1 MNVLRVEATGE
12 FDNLGLGDRDFSVLE
27 DRAGHVILE
36 MTVLDRHGK
45 LGCAQRYLALD
56 PNIRDCITSTLQK
69 SPGCTPE
76 GREMNYDYIIVGGGS
91 AGSVM
96 ANRLSARSSNKVLLC
111 EAGQDTPHGKV
122 PPEILD
128 SYPGTAYFDPRF
140 HWTELKVHTEVVSHN
155 RPEEDRP
162 PLRKYEQ
169 ARVLGGGS
177 SINGQLAN
185 RGAPSDYDEWEARGA
200 TGWNWNAVLPYF
212 KKVER
217 DMDFDGPWHGKEGRI
232 PVRRIFPDMWNGHA
246 KAVAKAFT
254 EAGFE
259 YIQDQNGEFK
269 DGYFPITISNL
280 YDRRVSAAIGYL
292 DPGTRLRDNLT
303 VSALTQV
310 KQLLF
315 EGTRCVGV
323 KALVDGKETDFRV
336 SSGRGEVIVS
346 SGAIH
351 SPAHLLRAGVGPAGH
366 LRDLGIDVVAHVPG
380 VGQRLMDHP
389 SISVSSFIK
398 PESRL
403 NGMTRRHILLALRYS
418 SGIGDAPPGDMFVAG
433 VSKSAWHAVGEQIG
447 SLLAAVY
454 KTFSE
459 TGQVKLASR
468 DWRAEPIVEFNLLSD
483 RRDLERLM
491 DAFRRL
497 GAMQLSAALQ
507 AATSDPFPA
516 SYTERVR
523 KIGVVNN
530 KNKMITDVIAKL
542 LDGPTWLRRMMIEKV
557 IVEGYRFDE
566 LMRDDDALED
576 FIRKASIGVWHATCT
591 CRMGAEDDPMAV
603 TDSQG
608 RVRGVGGLR
617 VVDASLF
624 PVVPCAN
631 TNFPTLMTAEKIAD
645 AMLAA

>member
-1 MNVLRVEATGE
+1 MHDAACAEGE
-12 FDNLGLGDRDFSVLE
+12 
-27 DRAGHVILE
+27 
-36 MTVLDRHGK
+36 
-45 LGCAQRYLALD
+45 
-56 PNIRDCITSTLQK
+56 
-69 SPGCTPE
+69 
-76 GREMNYDYIIVGGGS
+76 EMNYDYIIVGGGS

-96 ANRLSARSSNKVLLC
+96 ANRLSAKSANQVLLC

-128 SYPGTAYFDPRF
+128 SYPGTAYFNPRF
-140 HWTELKVHTEVVSHN
+140 HWTELKVHTEVISHN

-169 ARVLGGGS
+169 ARVMGGGS

-185 RGAPSDYDEWEARGA
+185 RGAPSDYDEWQARGA
-200 TGWNWNAVLPYF
+200 MGWNWDAVLPYF

-217 DMDFDGPWHGKEGRI
+217 DMDFDGPWHGKDGRI

-246 KAVAKAFT
+246 KAVAKAF
-254 EAGFE
+254 EQAGFP

-292 DPGTRLRDNLT
+292 DPGTRLRDNLR
-303 VSALTQV
+303 VSPLTQV
-310 KQLLF
+310 AALLL

-323 KALVDGKETDFRV
+323 KALVNGKETEFRV
-336 SSGRGEVIVS
+336 ASGHGEVIVS

-351 SPAHLLRAGVGPAGH
+351 SPAHLLRAGIGPAGH
-366 LRDLGIDVVAHVPG
+366 LRDLGIEVTAHVPG

-389 SISVSSFIK
+389 SCSVSSFIK
-398 PESRL
+398 PDARL
-403 NGMTRRHILLALRYS
+403 NDITRRHILLALRYS
-418 SGIGDAPPGDMFVAG
+418 SGIGDAPAGDMFVAS

-459 TGQVKLASR
+459 TGQVRLASC
-468 DWRAEPIVEFNLLSD
+468 DWRAEPVVEFNLLSD

-497 GAMQLSAALQ
+497 GAMQISAAL
-507 AATSDPFPA
+507 AEATSDPFPA

-523 KIGVVNN
+523 KIGVVNA
-530 KNKMITDVIAKL
+530 KNKRITDVIAKL
-542 LDGPTWLRRMMIEKV
+542 LDGPAWLRRYVIEKV
-557 IVEGYRFDE
+557 IVEGYRFEQLMQDDE
-566 LMRDDDALED
+566 ALED
-576 FIRKASIGVWHATCT
+576 FIRKAAIGVWHATCT

-603 TDSQG
+603 TDNQG
-608 RVRGVGGLR
+608 RVRGVAGLR

-624 PVVPCAN
+624 PCVPCAN

-645 AMLAA
+645 AIVGAN